1 MSERG
6 ISISHTTIMRWV
18 HEYSLEIAK
27 KARPY
32 LKPVGD
38 SWRADETNVKVK
50 GQWNYLYR
58 AVMRINEIDRRY
70 V

>member
-1 MSERG
+1 
-6 ISISHTTIMRWV
+6 MRWV

-58 AVMRINEIDRRY
+58 AVRRINEIDRRY